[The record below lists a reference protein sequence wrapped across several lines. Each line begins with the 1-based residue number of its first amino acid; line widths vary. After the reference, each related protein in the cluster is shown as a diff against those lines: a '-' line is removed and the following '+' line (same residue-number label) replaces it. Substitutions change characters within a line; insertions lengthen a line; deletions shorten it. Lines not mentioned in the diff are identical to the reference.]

1 MINGHEQLQDTTHPM
16 GGQLQQQQ
24 PETRLPAGPAGITAL
39 FQKSSPAA
47 GVTKGKNMLAGD
59 MISYTHCSR

>member
-1 MINGHEQLQDTTHPM
+1 MINGHEQLQDITIRWVTNCSSNSLKPAS
-16 GGQLQQQQ
+16 
-24 PETRLPAGPAGITAL
+24 LPALQASPL
-39 FQKSSPAA
+39 YSKNSSPAA